1 MLAASEN
8 TAKANKLLISKSILV
23 MFPEKKRG
31 AKTKKFF
38 THCSTRSSFKYFV
51 IRIKEYHKI
60 SDFKIKKSAE
70 ADLNIMIL
78 IWSFYWPEFASLI
91 ISSFAVIANS
101 TRRFSALPASVS
113 LEATGSFSPTPIVN
127 ILPAETP

>member
-1 MLAASEN
+1 MDLEKEIQERVNFKMNELLTAVEN
-8 TAKANKLLISKSILV
+8 TAKANTLLISKSILV

-78 IWSFYWPEFASLI
+78 IWSFIGL
-91 ISSFAVIANS
+91 NL
-101 TRRFSALPASVS
+101 RR
-113 LEATGSFSPTPIVN
+113 
-127 ILPAETP
+127 